1 MPVSKGF
8 ITFRFN
14 HEDSNRD
21 YYHTHY
27 VIFFVIQETHAIT
40 KWTEANKNGRN
51 IVYHSSVGLVEVMRD
66 GLYFIYSQMCFSG
79 NRNQDMAGHRT
90 FINFEEKMT
99 TVIGRQNTTVACRYH
114 GGAFYLNAS
123 DKIAVKPTATG
134 QYYMSEKGSFLGVF
148 LI

>member
-1 MPVSKGF
+1 
-8 ITFRFN
+8 
-14 HEDSNRD
+14 
-21 YYHTHY
+21 
-27 VIFFVIQETHAIT
+27 
-40 KWTEANKNGRN
+40 
-51 IVYHSSVGLVEVMRD
+51 MRD

-99 TVIGRQNTTVACRYH
+99 TVIDRQNTAVACRYH
-114 GGAFYLNAS
+114 GGAFYLNAN
-123 DKIAVKPTATG
+123 DNIAVKPTATG

>member
-1 MPVSKGF
+1 MKTAIETTIIPTTYF
-8 ITFRFN
+8 
-14 HEDSNRD
+14 
-21 YYHTHY
+21 
-27 VIFFVIQETHAIT
+27 FFVIQETDAIT

-99 TVIGRQNTTVACRYH
+99 TVIGRQNTSVACRYH
-114 GGAFYLNAS
+114 GGAFYLNAT